1 MIKLIALDLDNTLL
15 SEDNTIPADVLSLLR
30 RCIQHEITIVIA
42 TGRLFV
48 FGSQICRRNKPCLQN
63 IML

>member
-30 RCIQHEITIVIA
+30 KCIQHEITIVIA
-42 TGRLFV
+42 TGRLLY
-48 FGSQICRRNKPCLQN
+48 SALKYA
-63 IML
+63 

>member
-30 RCIQHEITIVIA
+30 KCIQHEITIVIA
-42 TGRLFV
+42 TGRLLY
-48 FGSQICRRNKPCLQN
+48 SALKYAEEISPA
-63 IML
+63 